1 MRGALCARKECILD
15 LAGLSNSKV
24 EVNIMARKERVVF
37 DRLNGASEVQ
47 QIHGMPNINLDF
59 PTILKLKDWRG
70 LITNFTDRPVSK
82 RTAIFSAQSA
92 RVSDSD
98 SISPPLSRKEKRK
111 LYNCGDKFVTLE
123 DMPTWEAKPIP
134 TGI

>member
-1 MRGALCARKECILD
+1 MTLYQKFCIKCLLRMRGALCARKECILD

-59 PTILKLKDWRG
+59 PTILKLKD
-70 LITNFTDRPVSK
+70 
-82 RTAIFSAQSA
+82 
-92 RVSDSD
+92 
-98 SISPPLSRKEKRK
+98 
-111 LYNCGDKFVTLE
+111 
-123 DMPTWEAKPIP
+123 
-134 TGI
+134 